1 MKKNKTLSIQKNIC
15 REEVLKGNLP
25 CENISPGMFEMDVL
39 SILKSG
45 NIVEIKV
52 KSSRSDFKADAK
64 KIDKWN
70 FFSNRVETQIPNYFY
85 YACPSGMIKKNEIQ
99 DYAGLIYVEKEACTV
114 IKRAKILHRYKHDI
128 LKILIKMCRMKSE
141 RKYLG
146 SCLMTYKN
154 KLAEKRNKATNIKF

>member
-45 NIVEIKV
+45 NIVEIEV

-64 KIDKWN
+64 KV
-70 FFSNRVETQIPNYFY
+70 R
-85 YACPSGMIKKNEIQ
+85 
-99 DYAGLIYVEKEACTV
+99 
-114 IKRAKILHRYKHDI
+114 
-128 LKILIKMCRMKSE
+128 
-141 RKYLG
+141 
-146 SCLMTYKN
+146 
-154 KLAEKRNKATNIKF
+154 